1 MRMMKSR
8 SNIIVALILIGLASS
23 LAFGQGGAQS
33 GPGQQTTKGAVIKG
47 KAPVNKEVLKVKLPR
62 AEEATLK
69 NGLQVILLPA
79 HKVPTFNMQL
89 VVLSGGLADKPDYR
103 GLASFTASLL
113 REGTKTRSSKDI
125 AEQVDALGA
134 TLTANSGLSTM
145 TSVINASGLVENL
158 DQTLD
163 LFADVIRNPT
173 FPQSEVDKYK
183 TRTLAQ
189 LQIQRS
195 IPQFLAAEQFNKA
208 IYGTNHPA
216 SLIAPPA
223 ESIKKLTSKDLAD
236 FHAMYYRPNN
246 AILAI
251 VGDVTMKEIMP
262 KLEKVFGD
270 WEKGDVP
277 AVTIPQAPAQAE
289 SRIYLIDRPGSVQT
303 VLQLGTLGIERTS
316 PDYCAVLLADRVL
329 GGGPSGRLFMNLR
342 EDKGYTYGAYTNLDA
357 RRTAGTFRATAEVR
371 TPVTGP
377 SLKEF
382 FYELERIG
390 NEPVSQKEIADAKS
404 YLTGVFPI
412 RLETQEGL
420 SDQLVQNRMLN
431 LPNDYLETYRDQIQA
446 VTVEDIQRV
455 ARTYIK
461 PDEAA
466 VIVIGDG
473 ALVTEQIEPYAD
485 DVKVYNTSGQATLKL
500 QNSPELPFTGK
511 KE

>member
-1 MRMMKSR
+1 MMKSR

-23 LAFGQGGAQS
+23 LAFGQGGAPS

-163 LFADVIRNPT
+163 LFGDVIRNPT
-173 FPQSEVDKYK
+173 FPQAEVDKYK

-189 LQIQRS
+189 LQFQRS
-195 IPQFLAAEQFNKA
+195 IPQFLAAEQFQRA

-216 SLIAPPA
+216 SLVAPPA
-223 ESIKKLTSKDLAD
+223 ESLKKLTSKDLAD

-289 SRIYLIDRPGSVQT
+289 SRIFLIDRPGSVQT

-316 PDYCAVLLADRVL
+316 PDYFAVLLADRVL

-342 EDKGYTYGAYTNLDA
+342 EDKGYTYGAYSNFGGSKF
-357 RRTAGTFRATAEVR
+357 RGTWMSSSEVR
-371 TPVTGP
+371 TDVTEGAM
-377 SLKEF
+377 KEF
-382 FYELERIG
+382 MYELKRLRD
-390 NEPVSQKEIADAKS
+390 EPVSADELENAKRAIIGSFALSLEQPNTLLQNIITQKLYNLPADYWDTYPQKVSAI
-404 YLTGVFPI
+404 TVA
-412 RLETQEGL
+412 
-420 SDQLVQNRMLN
+420 DVQNAAKKYIDLGH
-431 LPNDYLETYRDQIQA
+431 LQVVAVGDAAKARDILA
-446 VTVEDIQRV
+446 KYGKVEVYD
-455 ARTYIK
+455 AEGK
-461 PDEAA
+461 
-466 VIVIGDG
+466 
-473 ALVTEQIEPYAD
+473 LVPPGGSENN
-485 DVKVYNTSGQATLKL
+485 K
-500 QNSPELPFTGK
+500 
-511 KE
+511 